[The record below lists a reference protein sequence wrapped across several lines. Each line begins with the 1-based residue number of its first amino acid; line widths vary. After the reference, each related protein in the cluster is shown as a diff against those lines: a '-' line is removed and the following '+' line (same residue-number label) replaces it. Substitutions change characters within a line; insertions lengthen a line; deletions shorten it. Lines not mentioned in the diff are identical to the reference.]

1 MFEKDKHDLVEIVY
15 RGQRIKVTKE
25 VADYLEECRRDM
37 HRQSK
42 KKKRN
47 QDGTQCEEDYIEE
60 LMAIKPTGFEDELIW
75 RLEQERL
82 PGLIALLPE
91 VQRRRLTAYYY
102 EGLTYH
108 EIGKREN
115 VHHSAVIR
123 SVDLALKNLKKYF

>member
-1 MFEKDKHDLVEIVY
+1 MAKHEKQELTEIVY
-15 RGQRIKVTKE
+15 KGQRITVTKE

-47 QDGTQCEEDYIEE
+47 QDGIQCEEDYIEE
-60 LMAIKPTGFEDELIW
+60 LMANKPMGFEDELIW

-102 EGLTYH
+102 EGLTYQ

-115 VHHSAVIR
+115 VHHTAVMR